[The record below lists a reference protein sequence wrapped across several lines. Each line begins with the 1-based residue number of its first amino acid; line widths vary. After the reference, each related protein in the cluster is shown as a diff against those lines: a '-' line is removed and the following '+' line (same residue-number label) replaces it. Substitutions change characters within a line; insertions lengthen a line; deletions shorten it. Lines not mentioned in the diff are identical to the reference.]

1 MDSPPGEQQ
10 RLRTPY
16 IFVDCTENIKDSS
29 ALEFFFLGDQA
40 AGTWN
45 RKHKS
50 CRGAGGMHDSSDGA
64 GLPGHLAAIR
74 CACTC
79 CHDGLQ
85 SICWPCHRYHSCVLC
100 KKQHCLQP
108 HHIHFHEQTGKLV
121 WSKYKQRKRGIQAHA
136 ACSWQPWSCVSS
148 FEATLLLRF
157 CVDGTPG
164 PLSRKHL
171 RTRPRFRLSSR
182 PPRKLCLKSL
192 WSRNV

>member
-1 MDSPPGEQQ
+1 MYFCWLYWKHKGVLCAWIS
-10 RLRTPY
+10 
-16 IFVDCTENIKDSS
+16 
-29 ALEFFFLGDQA
+29 FLGDQA
-40 AGTWN
+40 AGIWN

-50 CRGAGGMHDSSDGA
+50 CRGAGGTHDSSDGA
-64 GLPGHLAAIR
+64 GLPSHLAAIC

-79 CHDGLQ
+79 CHDRLQ

-121 WSKYKQRKRGIQAHA
+121 WSTLKFTHTNKEKEEFRLMLYVHD
-136 ACSWQPWSCVSS
+136 QPWSCVSS

-171 RTRPRFRLSSR
+171 RTRPEFRFSSR
-182 PPRKLCLKSL
+182 PPRKLCLKNL
-192 WSRNV
+192 WNRNV